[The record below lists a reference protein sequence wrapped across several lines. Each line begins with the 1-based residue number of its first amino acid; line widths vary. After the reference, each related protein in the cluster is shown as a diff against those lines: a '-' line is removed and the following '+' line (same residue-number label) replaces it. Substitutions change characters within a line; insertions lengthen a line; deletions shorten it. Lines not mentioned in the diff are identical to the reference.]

1 MNGRTL
7 KLLVTGTLLSS
18 AMTLGACGGGDSP
31 AAPVAAVVTVK
42 KVIPEGINAALKE
55 VRAVSVPPIFR
66 ILDIRCAGL
75 FPSPLPYPPT
85 GSPDFLLLLDV
96 SAADVEKTKAYGF
109 SLLTPDEQARK
120 LVAVCT

>member
-1 MNGRTL
+1 MNGRIL
-7 KLLVTGTLLSS
+7 KSLISGTLLTS
-18 AMTLGACGGGDSP
+18 AMTLGACGGGDAPP
-31 AAPVAAVVTVK
+31 AAVAQVVTVK
-42 KVIPEGINAALKE
+42 KVIPEGLNAALKE

-75 FPSPLPYPPT
+75 FPSPSPYPTT

-96 SAADVEKTKAYGF
+96 SAEDVEKAKAYGF